1 MADTGGKNPKDANSG
16 ATRSHAEDGGN
27 AKQVPNMS
35 VPTDRSTKKETEE
48 KQNKN
53 GKLSP
58 CASTS
63 ATKQSGSNA
72 FVNAQRAKYER
83 HKREGCKTEGTT
95 EEDHEEQMRDGD
107 NISIQSFNMTSMTQ
121 IPGDNNTELKP
132 NTELCSTLGTGDEI
146 VHGVNNAAKLP
157 ETHNAEGEKEIKHFV
172 KFEEHKTIQQFSET
186 PVFSIQKVG
195 DCYLLYKQNYPP
207 VILPELEGA
216 SNVSVSKDMI
226 FIHNVPKYLIKI
238 ENEMVTV
245 SELGVAKFEVKRSE
259 SNNTKRSGQDLSAEI
274 QEQKGDEEGLEMKKV
289 RGTTQDMQNVLNPPQ
304 ENDTNPLDHQD
315 TVTDVNTGGSSS
327 DDVKKEEAKADV
339 DDELICKLQRMEL
352 KDAPGQ
358 QQQSLEEAVC
368 KDEKP
373 PIPAPRSKNK
383 GNLLAFKQ
391 ELNVEKNLIEGLN
404 LNLRCSVNKL
414 HMKPTWYIDGKPLEQ
429 NERIT
434 QTSKGFSH
442 FLEIQNVC
450 QQDSGEYT
458 VSIENLS
465 STSKVT
471 IKELLQKDDTVQLYS
486 SSDSSES
493 IVETIPCED
502 LDEQIREWEN
512 SSTSSMTS
520 ITHIADDK
528 EKNIKLD
535 TVSEGIGVCP
545 LQGTDCVSGRKV
557 DNAAKIPQTQIAR
570 GKEENKVP
578 ETLDF
583 SIEKVGNR
591 FILKCNNLVVKVPQ
605 LEGASGVSVY
615 KDFILID
622 NEPIYNIKIEN
633 GKVKIS
639 KIGDA
644 ECEVNRIDN
653 NSTNNS
659 GNNESGLY
667 VESQQPQNV
676 EEELD
681 IKKVRGTTQDMQN
694 VLNQP
699 QENGTNPWNHHDT
712 VADVKHTGSFDADVL
727 KEGGKTAFD
736 ITREQQQSLEEA
748 VSKDEKPPKPAAR
761 STIKNAEKL
770 ENSQTQSS
778 YSRDMMERRY

>member
-383 GNLLAFKQ
+383 
-391 ELNVEKNLIEGLN
+391 
-404 LNLRCSVNKL
+404 
-414 HMKPTWYIDGKPLEQ
+414 
-429 NERIT
+429 
-434 QTSKGFSH
+434 
-442 FLEIQNVC
+442 
-450 QQDSGEYT
+450 
-458 VSIENLS
+458 
-465 STSKVT
+465 
-471 IKELLQKDDTVQLYS
+471 ELLQKDDTVQLYS

-778 YSRDMMERRY
+778 YSRDMMERRKE